1 MASLCSKHAQ
11 IKLLDP
17 QVFTSHRVMAI
28 LGCQLDYI
36 WNQLKVKT
44 GGGTPVRESLFN
56 LSKKIHF

>member
-17 QVFTSHRVMAI
+17 QVFTLHHVMSI

-44 GGGTPVRESLFN
+44 GEDTPVRDLC
-56 LSKKIHF
+56 LI

>member
-17 QVFTSHRVMAI
+17 QVFTLHHVMAI

-44 GGGTPVRESLFN
+44 GGGTPVRDLC
-56 LSKKIHF
+56 LI